1 MKLPFKVHFEMQ
13 PTIVKNKENT
23 MSTTYATDDGC
34 YTKILDPDEVIK
46 QSKSTLKEAML
57 DHPAYLALAGLG
69 IFAIGYQLG
78 RNQGVNSLLRFAMS
92 N

>member
-13 PTIVKNKENT
+13 PTIVKNKEKI
-23 MSTTYATDDGC
+23 MSDNDATQ
-34 YTKILDPDEVIK
+34 ILDANEVID
-46 QSKSTLKEAML
+46 QSKSTLKDVVL

-78 RNQGVNSLLRFAMS
+78 RNQGVNSLLKFAMG

>member
-13 PTIVKNKENT
+13 PTIVKNKEKI
-23 MSTTYATDDGC
+23 MSDNDTAQ
-34 YTKILDPDEVIK
+34 ILDANEVID
-46 QSKSTLKEAML
+46 QSKSTLKDVVL

-78 RNQGVNSLLRFAMS
+78 RNQGVNSLLKFAMS

>member
-13 PTIVKNKENT
+13 PTIVKNKEKI
-23 MSTTYATDDGC
+23 MSDNDTTQV
-34 YTKILDPDEVIK
+34 LDANEVID
-46 QSKSTLKEAML
+46 QSKSTLKDVVL
-57 DHPAYLALAGLG
+57 DHPAYLVLAGLG

-78 RNQGVNSLLRFAMS
+78 RNQGVNSLLKFAMS

>member
-13 PTIVKNKENT
+13 PTIVKNKEKI
-23 MSTTYATDDGC
+23 MSDNDTTQV
-34 YTKILDPDEVIK
+34 LDANKVID
-46 QSKSTLKEAML
+46 QSKSTLKDVVL

-78 RNQGVNSLLRFAMS
+78 RNQGVNSLLKFAMS

>member
-13 PTIVKNKENT
+13 PTIVKNKEKI
-23 MSTTYATDDGC
+23 MSDNDTTQ
-34 YTKILDPDEVIK
+34 ILDANEVIN
-46 QSKSTLKEAML
+46 QSKSTLKDVVL

-78 RNQGVNSLLRFAMS
+78 RNQGVNSLLKFAMI

>member
-13 PTIVKNKENT
+13 PTIVKNKEKI
-23 MSTTYATDDGC
+23 MSDNNATQ
-34 YTKILDPDEVIK
+34 ILDANEVID
-46 QSKSTLKEAML
+46 QSKSTLKDVVL

-78 RNQGVNSLLRFAMS
+78 RNQGVNSLLKFAMS

>member
-13 PTIVKNKENT
+13 PTIVKNKEKI
-23 MSTTYATDDGC
+23 MSDNDATQ
-34 YTKILDPDEVIK
+34 ILDANELID
-46 QSKSTLKEAML
+46 QSKSTLKDVVL

-78 RNQGVNSLLRFAMS
+78 RNQGVNSLLKFAMS

>member
-13 PTIVKNKENT
+13 PTIVKNKEKI
-23 MSTTYATDDGC
+23 MSDNDTTQVLNAN
-34 YTKILDPDEVIK
+34 EVID
-46 QSKSTLKEAML
+46 QSKSTLKDVVL

-78 RNQGVNSLLRFAMS
+78 RNQGVNSLLKFAIS

>member
-13 PTIVKNKENT
+13 PTIVKNKENI
-23 MSTTYATDDGC
+23 MSNNDTTQV
-34 YTKILDPDEVIK
+34 LDANEVID
-46 QSKSTLKEAML
+46 QSKSTLKDVVL
-57 DHPAYLALAGLG
+57 DHPTYLALAGLG

>member
-13 PTIVKNKENT
+13 PTIVKNKENI
-23 MSTTYATDDGC
+23 MSDNDTTQV
-34 YTKILDPDEVIK
+34 LDANEVID
-46 QSKSTLKEAML
+46 QSKSTLKDVVL

-78 RNQGVNSLLRFAMS
+78 RNQGVNSLLKFAMS

>member
-13 PTIVKNKENT
+13 PTIVKNKEKI
-23 MSTTYATDDGC
+23 MSDNDATQ
-34 YTKILDPDEVIK
+34 ILDANEVID
-46 QSKSTLKEAML
+46 QSKSTLKDVVL

-78 RNQGVNSLLRFAMS
+78 RNQGVNSLLKFAMS
-92 N
+92 H

>member
-13 PTIVKNKENT
+13 PTIVKNKEKI
-23 MSTTYATDDGC
+23 MSDNDATQ
-34 YTKILDPDEVIK
+34 ILDANEVID
-46 QSKSTLKEAML
+46 QSKSTLRDVVL

-78 RNQGVNSLLRFAMS
+78 RNQGVNSLLKFAMS

>member
-13 PTIVKNKENT
+13 PTIIKNKEKT
-23 MSTTYATDDGC
+23 MSDNDATQV
-34 YTKILDPDEVIK
+34 LDANEVID
-46 QSKSTLKEAML
+46 QSKSTLKDVVL

-78 RNQGVNSLLRFAMS
+78 RNQGMNSLLKFAIS

>member
-13 PTIVKNKENT
+13 PTIVKNKEKN
-23 MSTTYATDDGC
+23 MSDNDTTQ
-34 YTKILDPDEVIK
+34 ILNANEVID
-46 QSKSTLKEAML
+46 QSKSTLKDVVL

-78 RNQGVNSLLRFAMS
+78 RNQGVNSLLKFAMS

>member
-13 PTIVKNKENT
+13 PTIVKNKENI
-23 MSTTYATDDGC
+23 MSNNDTTQV
-34 YTKILDPDEVIK
+34 LDANEVID
-46 QSKSTLKEAML
+46 QSKSTLKDVML

-78 RNQGVNSLLRFAMS
+78 RNQGMNSLLRFAMS

>member
-13 PTIVKNKENT
+13 PTIVKNKEKI
-23 MSTTYATDDGC
+23 MSDNDATQ
-34 YTKILDPDEVIK
+34 ILDANEVID
-46 QSKSTLKEAML
+46 QSKSTLKDVVL

-78 RNQGVNSLLRFAMS
+78 RNQGVNSLLKFAMS

>member
-13 PTIVKNKENT
+13 PTIVKNKEKI
-23 MSTTYATDDGC
+23 MSDNDTTQV
-34 YTKILDPDEVIK
+34 LDANEVID
-46 QSKSTLKEAML
+46 QSKSTLKDVVL

-78 RNQGVNSLLRFAMS
+78 RNQGVNSLLKFAMG

>member
-13 PTIVKNKENT
+13 PTIVKNKEKI
-23 MSTTYATDDGC
+23 MSDNDTTQ
-34 YTKILDPDEVIK
+34 ILDANEVID
-46 QSKSTLKEAML
+46 QSKSTLKDVVL

-78 RNQGVNSLLRFAMS
+78 RNQGVNSLLKFAMS
-92 N
+92 D

>member
-13 PTIVKNKENT
+13 PTIVKNKEKI
-23 MSTTYATDDGC
+23 MSDNDTTQV
-34 YTKILDPDEVIK
+34 LDANEVID
-46 QSKSTLKEAML
+46 QSKSTLKNVVL

-78 RNQGVNSLLRFAMS
+78 RNQGVNSLLKFAMS

>member
-13 PTIVKNKENT
+13 PTIVKNKENI
-23 MSTTYATDDGC
+23 MSDNDTTQ
-34 YTKILDPDEVIK
+34 ILDANEVID
-46 QSKSTLKEAML
+46 QSKSTLKDVVL

-78 RNQGVNSLLRFAMS
+78 RNQGVNSLLKFAMS

>member
-13 PTIVKNKENT
+13 PTIVKNKEKI
-23 MSTTYATDDGC
+23 MSDNDTTQV
-34 YTKILDPDEVIK
+34 LDANEVID
-46 QSKSTLKEAML
+46 QSKSTLKDVVL

-78 RNQGVNSLLRFAMS
+78 RNQGVNSLLKFAMS

>member
-13 PTIVKNKENT
+13 PTIVKNKEKV
-23 MSTTYATDDGC
+23 MSDNDATQ
-34 YTKILDPDEVIK
+34 ILDANEVID
-46 QSKSTLKEAML
+46 QSKSTLKDVVL

-78 RNQGVNSLLRFAMS
+78 RNQGVNSLLKFAMS

>member
-13 PTIVKNKENT
+13 PTIVKNKEKV
-23 MSTTYATDDGC
+23 MSDNDTTQV
-34 YTKILDPDEVIK
+34 LDANKVID
-46 QSKSTLKEAML
+46 QSKSTLKDVVL

-78 RNQGVNSLLRFAMS
+78 RNQGVNSLLKFAMS

>member
-13 PTIVKNKENT
+13 PTIIKNKENA
-23 MSTTYATDDGC
+23 MSNHVSDYDTTQVIDAN
-34 YTKILDPDEVIK
+34 EVIE
-46 QSKSTLKEAML
+46 QSKSTLKDVML

-69 IFAIGYQLG
+69 IFAIGYQIG
-78 RNQGVNSLLRFAMS
+78 RNQGVNSLLKFAMS

>member
-13 PTIVKNKENT
+13 PTIVKNKEKI
-23 MSTTYATDDGC
+23 MSDNDTTQ
-34 YTKILDPDEVIK
+34 ILDANEVIN
-46 QSKSTLKEAML
+46 QSKSTLKDVVL

-78 RNQGVNSLLRFAMS
+78 RNQGVNSLLKFAMS

>member
-13 PTIVKNKENT
+13 PTIVKNKEKI
-23 MSTTYATDDGC
+23 MSDNDTTQV
-34 YTKILDPDEVIK
+34 LDANEVIN
-46 QSKSTLKEAML
+46 QSKSTLKDVVL

-78 RNQGVNSLLRFAMS
+78 RNQGVNSLLKFAMS

>member
-13 PTIVKNKENT
+13 PTIVKNKEKI
-23 MSTTYATDDGC
+23 MSNNDTTQV
-34 YTKILDPDEVIK
+34 LDANEVIN
-46 QSKSTLKEAML
+46 QSKSTLKDVVL

-78 RNQGVNSLLRFAMS
+78 RNQGVNSLLKFAMS

>member
-13 PTIVKNKENT
+13 PTIIKNKEKI
-23 MSTTYATDDGC
+23 MSDNDATQ
-34 YTKILDPDEVIK
+34 ILDANEVID
-46 QSKSTLKEAML
+46 QSKSTLKDVVL

-78 RNQGVNSLLRFAMS
+78 RNQGVNSLLKFAMS

>member
-13 PTIVKNKENT
+13 PTIVKNKEKIISDND
-23 MSTTYATDDGC
+23 TTQV
-34 YTKILDPDEVIK
+34 LDANEVID
-46 QSKSTLKEAML
+46 QSKSTLKDVVL

-78 RNQGVNSLLRFAMS
+78 RNQGVNSLLKFAMS

>member
-13 PTIVKNKENT
+13 PTIVKNKEKI
-23 MSTTYATDDGC
+23 MSDNETTQ
-34 YTKILDPDEVIK
+34 ILDANEVIN
-46 QSKSTLKEAML
+46 QSKSTLKDVVL

-78 RNQGVNSLLRFAMS
+78 RNQGVNSLLKFAMS

>member
-13 PTIVKNKENT
+13 PTIVKNKEKI
-23 MSTTYATDDGC
+23 MSDNDATQ
-34 YTKILDPDEVIK
+34 ILDANEVID
-46 QSKSTLKEAML
+46 QSKSTLKDVVL

-92 N
+92 NRC

>member
-13 PTIVKNKENT
+13 PTIVKNKEKIMADND
-23 MSTTYATDDGC
+23 TTQ
-34 YTKILDPDEVIK
+34 ILDANEVID
-46 QSKSTLKEAML
+46 QSKSTLKDVVL

-78 RNQGVNSLLRFAMS
+78 RNQGVNSLLKFAMS

>member
-1 MKLPFKVHFEMQ
+1 MRLPFKVHFEMQ
-13 PTIVKNKENT
+13 PTIVKNKEKI
-23 MSTTYATDDGC
+23 MSDNDATQ
-34 YTKILDPDEVIK
+34 ILDANEVID
-46 QSKSTLKEAML
+46 QSKSTLKDVVL

-78 RNQGVNSLLRFAMS
+78 RNQGVNSLLKFAMS

>member
-13 PTIVKNKENT
+13 PTIVKNKEKT
-23 MSTTYATDDGC
+23 MSDNDTTQV
-34 YTKILDPDEVIK
+34 LDANEVID
-46 QSKSTLKEAML
+46 QSKSTLKDVVL
-57 DHPAYLALAGLG
+57 DHPACLALAGLG

-78 RNQGVNSLLRFAMS
+78 RNQGVNSLLKFAMS

>member
-13 PTIVKNKENT
+13 PTIVKNKEKI
-23 MSTTYATDDGC
+23 MSDNDTTQ
-34 YTKILDPDEVIK
+34 ILDANEVID
-46 QSKSTLKEAML
+46 QSKSTLKDVVL
-57 DHPAYLALAGLG
+57 NHPAYLALAGLG

-78 RNQGVNSLLRFAMS
+78 RNQGVNSLLKFAMS

>member
-1 MKLPFKVHFEMQ
+1 MQ
-13 PTIVKNKENT
+13 PTIVKNKEKI
-23 MSTTYATDDGC
+23 MSDNDATQ
-34 YTKILDPDEVIK
+34 ILDANEVID
-46 QSKSTLKEAML
+46 QSKSTLKDVVL

-78 RNQGVNSLLRFAMS
+78 RNQGVNSLLKFAMS

>member
-13 PTIVKNKENT
+13 PTIVKNKEKF
-23 MSTTYATDDGC
+23 MSDNDATQ
-34 YTKILDPDEVIK
+34 ILDANEVID
-46 QSKSTLKEAML
+46 QSKSTLKDVVL

-78 RNQGVNSLLRFAMS
+78 RNQGVNSLLKFAMS

>member
-13 PTIVKNKENT
+13 PTIVKNKEKI
-23 MSTTYATDDGC
+23 MSDNDTTQV
-34 YTKILDPDEVIK
+34 LDANEVID
-46 QSKSTLKEAML
+46 QSKSTLKDIVL

-78 RNQGVNSLLRFAMS
+78 RNQGVNSLLKFAMS

>member
-13 PTIVKNKENT
+13 PTIVKNKEKI
-23 MSTTYATDDGC
+23 MSDNDTTQV
-34 YTKILDPDEVIK
+34 LDANEVID
-46 QSKSTLKEAML
+46 QSKSTLKDLVL

-78 RNQGVNSLLRFAMS
+78 RNQGVNSLLKFAMS

>member
-13 PTIVKNKENT
+13 PTIVKNKEKI
-23 MSTTYATDDGC
+23 MSDNDATQ
-34 YTKILDPDEVIK
+34 ILDANEVLD
-46 QSKSTLKEAML
+46 QSKSTLKDVVL

-78 RNQGVNSLLRFAMS
+78 RNQGVNSLLKFAMS